1 MLVGTRGGFGQYA
14 LHILPIAYDSTVSDI
29 TMLKYSDSVETHPFG
44 ARQYNLLY
52 KGDSTKM
59 AVQVNAGIYMFHKRY
74 TITEYYKN
82 GNKKCVIYYNKHYT
96 KYWSFYYH
104 SDASPLS
111 KGKWNGDKKRGKWL
125 YFDLD
130 GKKEL
135 KEVYTKDGT
144 LKSSKAFTPH
154 KKSAT
159 TIFNPKHPQGAPY
172 VIQ

>member
-1 MLVGTRGGFGQYA
+1 MNRRLILSLTLLLSIIVCNAQPKIKHKMLVGTRGGFGQYA

-96 KYWSFYYH
+96 
-104 SDASPLS
+104 
-111 KGKWNGDKKRGKWL
+111 
-125 YFDLD
+125 
-130 GKKEL
+130 
-135 KEVYTKDGT
+135 
-144 LKSSKAFTPH
+144 
-154 KKSAT
+154 
-159 TIFNPKHPQGAPY
+159 
-172 VIQ
+172 